1 MTKSQWALRRRAT
14 SRIFHEPLPFR
25 HEMDVLACGI
35 KYLSP
40 WCMIFVDD
48 NVLCSTRR
56 EDVETKLRQGL
67 NISRKKTVYKR
78 GNVHRNLDGNS
89 DINLHGDIFERVTAF
104 KYLVSTLAE
113 NGALDADMT
122 HVIQS

>member
-40 WCMIFVDD
+40 LCMIFADD
-48 NVLCSTRR
+48 IILCSTRR
-56 EDVETKLRQGL
+56 EKVENKLRQGL
-67 NISRKKTVYKR
+67 YISRKKTVYKR
-78 GNVHRNLDGNS
+78 FNVHRNLDENS
-89 DINLHGDIFERVTAF
+89 DINLHGDI
-104 KYLVSTLAE
+104 
-113 NGALDADMT
+113 
-122 HVIQS
+122 

>member
-67 NISRKKTVYKR
+67 NISRKKTVYKKC
-78 GNVHRNLDGNS
+78 NVH
-89 DINLHGDIFERVTAF
+89 LHGDIFERVTAF